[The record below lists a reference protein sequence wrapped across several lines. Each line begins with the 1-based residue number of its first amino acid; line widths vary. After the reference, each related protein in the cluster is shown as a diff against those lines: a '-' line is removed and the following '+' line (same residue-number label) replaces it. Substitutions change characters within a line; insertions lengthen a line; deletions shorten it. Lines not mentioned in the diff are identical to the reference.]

1 MECSNTLSKK
11 QLEKMSNDQLIH
23 FAVKVQEDVIS
34 KQNALSNKNKELNSE
49 LHHVDI
55 KID

>member
-1 MECSNTLSKK
+1 MEGSNTLSKK
-11 QLEKMSNDQLIH
+11 QLEKMSNDQLID
-23 FAVKVQEDVIS
+23 FAIKVQEDVIS
-34 KQNALSNKNKELNSE
+34 KQNALSNKNEELNSE